1 MIAYADRVYNPFPDI
16 AGILLDDSGTKVLN
30 THFTPKS
37 EMIADINE
45 NKEGLA
51 DFNIE
56 NFVKKFS
63 DYTSN
68 NSIYIKTLIT
78 EQNEILLLYPHPY
91 KTTENEVSVTKF
103 GGEAG
108 T

>member
-1 MIAYADRVYNPFPDI
+1 
-16 AGILLDDSGTKVLN
+16 
-30 THFTPKS
+30 
-37 EMIADINE
+37 MIADINE

-78 EQNEILLLYPHPY
+78 E
-91 KTTENEVSVTKF
+91 
-103 GGEAG
+103 
-108 T
+108 

>member
-1 MIAYADRVYNPFPDI
+1 M
-16 AGILLDDSGTKVLN
+16 LN